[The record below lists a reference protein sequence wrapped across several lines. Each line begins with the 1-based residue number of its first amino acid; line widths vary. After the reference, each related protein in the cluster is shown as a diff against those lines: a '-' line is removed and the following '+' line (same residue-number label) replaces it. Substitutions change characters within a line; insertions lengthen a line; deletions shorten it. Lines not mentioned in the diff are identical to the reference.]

1 MVFPSAPLLIDEACS
16 SSPKAGISRLVD
28 NHFDATEQTE
38 LAYQVRIENFEGPLD
53 LLLHLIKKSEINIY
67 DIPIHLIAQQYLT
80 YIEAMEDLNLT
91 VAGEFLVMAATLLQ
105 IKSKM
110 LLPADEAAADEEDG
124 PDPREEL
131 VRRLLEYKKFKEA
144 ARQLDEHERLWREI
158 YSREQSPAVEL
169 ESDET
174 LLDNVSLFDLVDALQ
189 GILDRNPGKKFMEI
203 LPDNLTV
210 RERMNAILEM
220 LEEQESINFV
230 ELFEPSCH
238 RLVIIVT
245 FLALLELMR
254 LRTARV
260 FQAEHFG
267 PILVSRAFSLV
278 PDPAELD
285 DAEWRGA

>member
-1 MVFPSAPLLIDEACS
+1 MEAC
-16 SSPKAGISRLVD
+16 PAPTKAGISPFVD
-28 NHFDATEQTE
+28 DHFDAIEQTA
-38 LAYQVRIENFEGPLD
+38 LPYQVRIENFEGPLD

-80 YIEAMEDLNLT
+80 YIEAMGDLNLT

-110 LLPADEAAADEEDG
+110 LLPVDEVVADEEDG

-144 ARQLDEHERLWREI
+144 ARQLDEQERLWREI
-158 YSREQSPAVEL
+158 YSRAQSPAVEL

-174 LLDNVSLFDLVDALQ
+174 MLDNVSLFDLVDALQ
-189 GILDRNPGKKFMEI
+189 GILDRNPGKKLMEI

-220 LEEQESINFV
+220 LEGQESVNFV
-230 ELFEPSCH
+230 ELFEPACH

-260 FQAEHFG
+260 FQPDHFG